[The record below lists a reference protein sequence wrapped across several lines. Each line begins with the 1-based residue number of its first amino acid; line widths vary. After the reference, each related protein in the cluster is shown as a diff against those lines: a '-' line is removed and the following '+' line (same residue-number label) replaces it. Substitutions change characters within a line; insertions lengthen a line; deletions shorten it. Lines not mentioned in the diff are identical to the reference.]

1 MKNRVR
7 QLLSVVL
14 TACMLVTMVPLTA
27 YGADVDF
34 QDDVSASVEAVE
46 ETQPDLTADTDVEI
60 DEEEP
65 DSTEDVS
72 VETDDEEN
80 EEAADNLEVQSEDVF
95 SSDEQTEE
103 FTSEAVL
110 NVDDCYQLT
119 GTSAPTLKDT
129 FLKIVFVD
137 CGRKYFS
144 VESLKQIIDNAASSG
159 FKYVELGV
167 GNDGLRFLLDD
178 MKLQVNGTEYSSE
191 AVKNAIHAGNEGY
204 YNFDTDELT
213 ESDMDTIDPFPDPF
227 PIFPSQQSCPHT
239 E

>member
-34 QDDVSASVEAVE
+34 QDDVSASVETVE

-95 SSDEQTEE
+95 SSEKK
-103 FTSEAVL
+103 V
-110 NVDDCYQLT
+110 
-119 GTSAPTLKDT
+119 
-129 FLKIVFVD
+129 
-137 CGRKYFS
+137 
-144 VESLKQIIDNAASSG
+144 
-159 FKYVELGV
+159 
-167 GNDGLRFLLDD
+167 
-178 MKLQVNGTEYSSE
+178 
-191 AVKNAIHAGNEGY
+191 
-204 YNFDTDELT
+204 
-213 ESDMDTIDPFPDPF
+213 
-227 PIFPSQQSCPHT
+227 QSYLHY
-239 E
+239 